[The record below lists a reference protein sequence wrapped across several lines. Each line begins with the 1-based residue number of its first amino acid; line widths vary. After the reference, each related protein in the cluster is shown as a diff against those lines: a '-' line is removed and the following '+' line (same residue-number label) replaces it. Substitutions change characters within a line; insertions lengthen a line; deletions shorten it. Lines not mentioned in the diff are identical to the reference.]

1 MIRFHDTAEKK
12 DNTELLSPSA
22 FQDIKPTG
30 TMSSEEAISFLDG
43 LFSVDPESQDA
54 YSVDEE
60 SLLAEIFGRFEDEF
74 DFDFEL
80 DDEVQIVLDRFG
92 AAQWERLTDSEKV
105 EAIKELAAVIG
116 KKLGIEEDP
125 EIQLYNGRDGSCG
138 AYIPGEN
145 KVEINRNTMDDP
157 QEVIDTIAHEIR
169 HAYQHQRAGLQE
181 TWQDML
187 YKINFENYISPIP
200 LADGKYLFFTDY
212 QDQLVEAEARAFANI
227 FTKKEVV

>member
-12 DNTELLSPSA
+12 DNSELLSPSA
-22 FQDIKPTG
+22 YQDIKPAG

-43 LFSVDPESQDA
+43 LFSVNPESQDT
-54 YSVDEE
+54 YSIDEE

-80 DDEVQIVLDRFG
+80 DDEVQVVLDRFG

-105 EAIKELAAVIG
+105 EAIKELASVIG
-116 KKLGIEEDP
+116 KKLGIEENP
-125 EIQLYNGRDGSCG
+125 EIQFYIGRDGSCG
-138 AYIPGEN
+138 AYIPGKN
-145 KVEINRNTMDDP
+145 KVEINRSTMNDP
-157 QEVIDTIAHEIR
+157 QEVVDTVAHELR

-227 FTKKEVV
+227 FTNKEVA

>member
-12 DNTELLSPSA
+12 DNSELLSSSA
-22 FQDIKPTG
+22 FQDIKPSG
-30 TMSSEEAISFLDG
+30 TMSSEEAIAFLDG
-43 LFSVDPESQDA
+43 LFSVDQESQDT
-54 YSVDEE
+54 YSIDEE

-92 AAQWERLTDSEKV
+92 AAKWERLTDSAKV
-105 EAIKELAAVIG
+105 EAIQELATVIG
-116 KKLGIEEDP
+116 KKLRIEEKP
-125 EIQLYNGRDGSCG
+125 EIQFYSDRDGSCG
-138 AYIPGEN
+138 AYVPGDN
-145 KVEINRNTMDDP
+145 KVEINRNIMNDP
-157 QEVIDTIAHEIR
+157 KEVIDTVAHEMR

-200 LADGKYLFFTDY
+200 MADGKYLFFTDY

-227 FTKKEVV
+227 FTDKEVA

>member
-12 DNTELLSPSA
+12 DDSELLSPSA
-22 FQDIKPTG
+22 FQDIKPSG

-43 LFSVDPESQDA
+43 LFSVDPENQDT
-54 YSVDEE
+54 YSINVE

-80 DDEVQIVLDRFG
+80 DDEVQVVLDRFG
-92 AAQWERLTDSEKV
+92 TAQWERLTDSEKV

-116 KKLGIEEDP
+116 KKLGIEENP
-125 EIQLYNGRDGSCG
+125 EIQFYNGRDGSYG

-145 KVEINRNTMDDP
+145 KIEINRNTMDDP
-157 QEVIDTIAHEIR
+157 KEIVDTVAHEMR

-227 FTKKEVV
+227 FTDKEVA

>member
-12 DNTELLSPSA
+12 DDSELLSPSA
-22 FQDIKPTG
+22 FQDIKPSG
-30 TMSSEEAISFLDG
+30 TMSGEEAISFLDG
-43 LFSVDPESQDA
+43 LFSVDPDSQDT
-54 YSVDEE
+54 YSIDEE
-60 SLLAEIFGRFEDEF
+60 SLLAEVFGRFEDEF

-80 DDEVQIVLDRFG
+80 DDEVQVVLDRFG

-105 EAIKELAAVIG
+105 EAIKELAAIIG
-116 KKLGIEEDP
+116 KKLGIEENP
-125 EIQLYNGRDGSCG
+125 EIQFYKGRDGSCG

-145 KVEINRNTMDDP
+145 KVEINRNTMDEP
-157 QEVIDTIAHEIR
+157 KEVVDTVAHEMR

-181 TWQDML
+181 TWLDML

-227 FTKKEVV
+227 FTNKEVA

>member
-12 DNTELLSPSA
+12 DDSELLSPSA
-22 FQDIKPTG
+22 FQDIKPSG

-43 LFSVDPESQDA
+43 LFSVDPENQDT

-80 DDEVQIVLDRFG
+80 DDEVQVVLDRFG

-116 KKLGIEEDP
+116 KKLGIEDNP
-125 EIQLYNGRDGSCG
+125 EIQFYN
-138 AYIPGEN
+138 
-145 KVEINRNTMDDP
+145 
-157 QEVIDTIAHEIR
+157 
-169 HAYQHQRAGLQE
+169 
-181 TWQDML
+181 
-187 YKINFENYISPIP
+187 
-200 LADGKYLFFTDY
+200 
-212 QDQLVEAEARAFANI
+212 
-227 FTKKEVV
+227 

>member
-12 DNTELLSPSA
+12 DDSELLSPSA
-22 FQDIKPTG
+22 FQDIKPSG

-43 LFSVDPESQDA
+43 LFSINLESQDT
-54 YSVDEE
+54 YSIDEE

-80 DDEVQIVLDRFG
+80 DDEVQVVLDRFG
-92 AAQWERLTDSEKV
+92 VAQWDRLTDSEKV
-105 EAIKELAAVIG
+105 EAIKELAFVIG
-116 KKLGIEEDP
+116 KKLEIEVNP
-125 EIQLYNGRDGSCG
+125 EIQFYDGWDGSCG
-138 AYIPGEN
+138 AYLPGEN

-157 QEVIDTIAHEIR
+157 QEVVDTVAHEMR

-200 LADGKYLFFTDY
+200 LADGKYLFFIDY

-227 FTKKEVV
+227 FTDKEAA